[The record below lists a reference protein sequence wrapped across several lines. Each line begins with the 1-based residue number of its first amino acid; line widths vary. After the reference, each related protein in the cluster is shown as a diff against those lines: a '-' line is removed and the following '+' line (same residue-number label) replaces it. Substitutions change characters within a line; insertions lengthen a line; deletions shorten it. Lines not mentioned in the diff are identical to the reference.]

1 MRSYFHFVPRGFL
14 ARTVRLLLPAVAV
27 LSLLAL
33 CHASQ
38 APSQAA
44 PEIVAH
50 IQGSDVS
57 INSQSLVPVSTLVS
71 VANGNE
77 VTVHSGEADMR
88 LVDGGEI
95 SVCGPA
101 KFTVLANSDGAITL
115 ALDFGRMHV
124 ELPASVNLRVL
135 TPSIVATPIEING
148 GKRDV
153 TVGLDQ
159 NDSLCV
165 IAALGAVQ
173 LEQQFSGQRLI
184 VPESSDFSLQ
194 NGQLAPVAGTA
205 QNCTCVALPQISPGE
220 NPSAPETA
228 SEPPPPAAL
237 HPSTANASSGPAA
250 TQPDFAVGA
259 LAPSN
264 ESHPVVPSKG
274 VASQPPPE
282 AAPDYKIV
290 LPPLVFSSA
299 SPEPPNV
306 PTDETAMLIRE
317 VHDDPDWEFTGHV
330 ETPSFA
336 QAMSKAL
343 GESGGSS
350 QSQSSPP
357 PTGSDEKKSSGF
369 WATLKRLFIG

>member
-1 MRSYFHFVPRGFL
+1 MRSYFHFVPQRFCPG
-14 ARTVRLLLPAVAV
+14 TVRLAVCAVAV
-27 LSLLAL
+27 LAFAA
-33 CHASQ
+33 ASYAAQ
-38 APSQAA
+38 SAAQAA

-57 INSQSLVPVSTLVS
+57 TNDRALVPVSTLVS

-77 VTVHSGEADMR
+77 VTVHSGEARMQ

-101 KFTVLANSDGAITL
+101 KFTVLADSEGAITL

-124 ELPASVNLRVL
+124 DLPASVNLRVL
-135 TPSIVATPIEING
+135 TTSIVATPIEING
-148 GKRDV
+148 GKRDIIF
-153 TVGLDQ
+153 GLDQ
-159 NDSLCV
+159 SDSLCV

-194 NGQLAPVAGTA
+194 NGQLVPVAGSPQA
-205 QNCTCVALPQISPGE
+205 CTCAAAPQLGPGG
-220 NPSAPETA
+220 NSGAPETA
-228 SEPPPPAAL
+228 SEPPPPSASS
-237 HPSTANASSGPAA
+237 PSTPSASSVPVAE
-250 TQPDFAVGA
+250 PNLAVGA
-259 LAPSN
+259 LAPAN
-264 ESHPVVPSKG
+264 ENHPIAPSRQ
-274 VASQPPPE
+274 VASQSPPD

-299 SPEPPNV
+299 SPEPPGV
-306 PTDETAMLIRE
+306 PTEETAMLIRE
-317 VHDDPDWEFTGHV
+317 IHDDPDWDFTGHV
-330 ETPSFA
+330 GPPGFA

-343 GESGGSS
+343 GEGGDSS
-350 QSQSSPP
+350 QSQSSLPP
-357 PTGSDEKKSSGF
+357 AGSAGKKSGGF